1 MPTPEVAAE
10 GAGAQS
16 KPSRCQETS
25 DAVDAAAGVAAQGA
39 VGDGQRRRDALRVVD
54 AAAAVAPE
62 LPLKVL
68 LVTISVTEVVVD
80 AAAAA
85 AGRVAA

>member
-1 MPTPEVAAE
+1 MPPPELLLKVLLVMVNAALPLVPC
-10 GAGAQS
+10 AS
-16 KPSRCQETS
+16 
-25 DAVDAAAGVAAQGA
+25 
-39 VGDGQRRRDALRVVD
+39 LRMPPPP
-54 AAAAVAPE
+54 VAPE

-68 LVTISVTEVVVD
+68 LVTIRVTEGVVD